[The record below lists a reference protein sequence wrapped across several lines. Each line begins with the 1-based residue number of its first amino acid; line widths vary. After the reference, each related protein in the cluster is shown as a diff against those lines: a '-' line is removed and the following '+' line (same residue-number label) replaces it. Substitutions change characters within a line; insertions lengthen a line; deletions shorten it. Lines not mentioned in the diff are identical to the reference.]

1 MKNKLIYLLVVLFT
15 YSCTP
20 DYYTADEA
28 EIGYALMTNVYG
40 YPEPDTL
47 YCLRKIEGVD
57 TTFYETGCVY
67 DRVKGRKDTI
77 YPTYPWPLIRFVP
90 YPKAIQRFEKCD

>member
-47 YCLRKIEGVD
+47 YCLHAEEV
-57 TTFYETGCVY
+57 
-67 DRVKGRKDTI
+67 
-77 YPTYPWPLIRFVP
+77 PLWLESDLVP
-90 YPKAIQRFEKCD
+90 NPR